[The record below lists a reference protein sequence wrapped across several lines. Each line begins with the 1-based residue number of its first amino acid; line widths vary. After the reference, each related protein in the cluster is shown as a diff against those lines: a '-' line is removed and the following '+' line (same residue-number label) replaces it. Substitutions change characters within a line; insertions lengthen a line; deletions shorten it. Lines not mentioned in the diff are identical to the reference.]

1 VVDHLHVHSVL
12 IEVDRR
18 NQRAAAFLSLVL
30 LKTFSLAR
38 GKEEGMMMGLKEIRV
53 SRSKS

>member
-30 LKTFSLAR
+30 LKTFSLA
-38 GKEEGMMMGLKEIRV
+38 GGGDDDGSQGDQSQSEQELKA
-53 SRSKS
+53 